1 MENKKTYKIGDKI
14 NVEELEDVSRGIARK
29 AINVI
34 ATNGDRIALELQEGK
49 HKELME
55 DIIQEVTLQLILNDY
70 VISKE
75 CFKIVRSY
83 IYKKNRDIIELIVD
97 DDGTNND
104 FYNMQDKKAYINYIN
119 SYRQEQKSKVF
130 DVNILLEGLTTRQRE
145 IINIYA
151 KTNSMQKTADL
162 LGIKK
167 SSVSDTIYTIRNKI
181 NKLQYEIA

>member
-1 MENKKTYKIGDKI
+1 MDNSTRYDIHRLPWTYKGTHW
-14 NVEELEDVSRGIARK
+14 LEGP
-29 AINVI
+29 
-34 ATNGDRIALELQEGK
+34 
-49 HKELME
+49 
-55 DIIQEVTLQLILNDY
+55 
-70 VISKE
+70 
-75 CFKIVRSY
+75 FVRSY
-83 IYKKNRDIIELIVD
+83 IYKKNRDIIELIID
-97 DDGTNND
+97 EDGTDND

-119 SYRQEQKSKVF
+119 SYKEIKTSKVF

-167 SSVSDTIYTIRNKI
+167 SSVSDCIYTIRNKI